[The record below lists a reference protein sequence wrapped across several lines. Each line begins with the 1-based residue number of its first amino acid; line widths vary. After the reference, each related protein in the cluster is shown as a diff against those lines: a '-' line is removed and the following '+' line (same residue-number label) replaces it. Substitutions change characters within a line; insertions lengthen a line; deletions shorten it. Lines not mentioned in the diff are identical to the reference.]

1 MNQNGSLYR
10 INNMLIEPRADLY
23 DRIINR
29 INREEKLTRLK
40 RRLILQS
47 SGLLLSFFIFIPLAL
62 RLYADIAKSG
72 LMQFLSLLSTDFNI
86 VMANIGDY
94 ALTIL
99 ESAPVV
105 SLSLALAAMLAVIF
119 YIAKLEDAYVD
130 FKKLTINL

>member
-10 INNMLIEPRADLY
+10 INNMLIQPRADLY

-29 INREEKLTRLK
+29 INRQEKLTRLK
-40 RRLILQS
+40 KRLILQS
-47 SGLLLSFFIFIPLAL
+47 SGLLLSFFIFIPLAIK
-62 RLYADIAKSG
+62 LYADIVRSG

-94 ALTIL
+94 TLTIL
-99 ESAPVV
+99 ESAPIV
-105 SLSLALAAMLAVIF
+105 SLSLVLAAMLAVIF

-130 FKKLTINL
+130 FKKLIINL